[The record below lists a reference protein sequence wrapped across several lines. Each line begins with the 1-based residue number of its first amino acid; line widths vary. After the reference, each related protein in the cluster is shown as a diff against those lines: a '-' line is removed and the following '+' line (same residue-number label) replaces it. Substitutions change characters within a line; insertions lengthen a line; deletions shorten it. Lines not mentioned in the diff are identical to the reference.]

1 MFKEVSEDY
10 INRLYKVFGVL
21 NFILS
26 VFFLFLGDAGF
37 GEKIFGFI
45 VINIGF
51 IMFYFFFKIIEN
63 YKGKG
68 NLAWP
73 LFGGLFKF
81 IFGFMSMVI
90 SISAVYMFISS
101 TIKSGE
107 INHIFLIG
115 IAVSIFLGGL
125 SLLANYQRRN

>member
-10 INRLYKVFGVL
+10 INKLYKVFGVL

-26 VFFLFLGDAGF
+26 VFFLLLGDAGLA
-37 GEKIFGFI
+37 EKIFGFI
-45 VINIGF
+45 SINICF
-51 IMFYFFFKIIEN
+51 IMFYFFFKMIEN

-90 SISAVYMFISS
+90 SIFAVYMFVNR

-107 INHIFLIG
+107 INHIFFIG
-115 IAVSIFLGGL
+115 IAVSILLGGL
-125 SLLANYQRRN
+125 SLLANYHRRN